1 MQRQCCTATKEDGVK
16 KSATQTGKPH
26 AVWTKHEPPGVEEA
40 LFAAAGLTEDAEE
53 RIELA
58 AQLIGRPVD
67 EVRLVARRIGHQHAI
82 TIERPT
88 MSLHRPDD
96 RRSSA
101 PRTVIVERVRTRSLR
116 LA

>member
-1 MQRQCCTATKEDGVK
+1 MHCQCCTATKEDRVK
-16 KSATQTGKPH
+16 KSTTQTGKSH
-26 AVWTKHEPPGVEEA
+26 DVWTKHEPPGVEEA

-58 AQLIGRPVD
+58 AQLIGRPIE

-82 TIERPT
+82 TVERPT
-88 MSLHRPDD
+88 LSLHRSDD

-101 PRTVIVERVRTRSLR
+101 PRTVIVERVRTRTLR
-116 LA
+116 MA